1 MPLYSVTS
9 LQDPLINLL
18 ADDPVRVEIP
28 ADFRI
33 SADCEVL
40 VLQNEDTLEP
50 EAVVCVAYRD
60 STPADILELA
70 REPLGDIT
78 TAVFYTIW
86 SYRSGAGRRMIR
98 TAVNYIKRT
107 RPSVREFVT
116 LSPQTDMARR
126 FHLSNGAAEWR
137 VNGDTVN
144 YLYSD
149 HTESHKTLE

>member
-1 MPLYSVTS
+1 MPLYSITS

-28 ADFRI
+28 ASFRVGP
-33 SADCEVL
+33 DTEVL
-40 VLQNEDTLEP
+40 VLQHNDTLEP

-60 STPADILELA
+60 FTPADVLELA
-70 REPLGDIT
+70 REPISDIT

-86 SYRSGAGRRMIR
+86 SYKAGAGRKLIR
-98 TAVNYIKRT
+98 QAVNYIKRT
-107 RPSVREFVT
+107 RSSVKEFVT
-116 LSPQTDMARR
+116 LSPPTDMARR
-126 FHLSNGAAEWR
+126 FHLNNGAQEWR

-149 HTESHKTLE
+149 QSQGE

>member
-1 MPLYSVTS
+1 MPLYTITS

-33 SADCEVL
+33 GVDCEVL

-107 RPSVREFVT
+107 RTSVSEFVT

-149 HTESHKTLE
+149 HVDSHKTLE